1 MKTLLLFALL
11 PALIGAE
18 EKSRA
23 PNRTEG
29 EIEAAHD
36 GSYAYMG
43 TGVEFERPKLNLF
56 ARGYRLT
63 EDGHATHQ
71 AHVGVGR
78 PMSLAK
84 SRVNLTPGLA
94 FVAGEEKLRG
104 VALTLDAGAELK
116 GFIVEAS
123 LTQTNPI
130 SAEGLTSLWLY
141 PLTVE
146 RKVSRNW
153 GLAGV
158 LETLWTER
166 GSASEYGFRVVRHD
180 RLGQWYTGYMTASA
194 EHGRD
199 HRLRFGRIFTLQ
211 RND

>member
-1 MKTLLLFALL
+1 MKTLLLLTLL

-18 EKSRA
+18 EKTKA
-23 PNRTEG
+23 PSRTEG

-43 TGVEFERPKLNLF
+43 TDVEFERPKLNLF

-63 EDGHATHQ
+63 EDGRASHQ
-71 AHVGVGR
+71 VHLGVGR
-78 PMSLAK
+78 LLSLAK

-94 FVAGEEKLRG
+94 FVAGEEKLKG
-104 VALTLDAGAELK
+104 IALTLDAGAEFK
-116 GFIVEAS
+116 GLIVEAS

-130 SAEGLTSLWLY
+130 SQEGLTSLWLY

-180 RLGQWYTGYMTASA
+180 RFGQWYTGYMTASA

-199 HRLRFGRIFTLQ
+199 HHLRFGRIFTL
-211 RND
+211 RRGN